1 MGTETVLR
9 HFKNIW
15 IFWTICCTLSWIAT
29 GLLIHSSWKD
39 FQNNAISFVVE
50 TSYLDWN
57 TNFPSVVVCET
68 DNQENIAR
76 VTDKTFG
83 DPHDYNLDEMVKE
96 LVYYKGLSFY
106 TLQICGPDV
115 LNRTDNC
122 FLRNVS
128 YFPDEVK
135 SSCEDI
141 FQICKWHEQEFDCCE
156 YFRRIDTELGKCY
169 GINSIQTR
177 EKYHPV
183 YKMISNRQVG
193 AGTLYMELKGMSN
206 LYSFGKQEVPSLTS
220 LANDILQISP
230 HIRFQ
235 RYFAIKEIENQPQV
249 KDVSVEQRKC
259 RFPEESMGI
268 DVHRFYSYSSC
279 CVQCRK
285 EAQLQKCGCV
295 HHLMPNTTFEQHCT
309 MEGLQC
315 LNTHYNQIAV
325 LKASWANR
333 SGLVCGCLPSCTE
346 IELSI
351 VRDDKSG
358 IGQDYAI
365 VELSLEKLPT
375 EMFKRNI
382 VRGKLDLVGSQKP
395 AIDREADSPDLRRG
409 AKCLLMSIET
419 RHLAL
424 EESVASGSRPRSKD
438 SESQQEIK
446 ILGRG

>member
-128 YFPDEVK
+128 YFPDE
-135 SSCEDI
+135 
-141 FQICKWHEQEFDCCE
+141 
-156 YFRRIDTELGKCY
+156 
-169 GINSIQTR
+169 
-177 EKYHPV
+177 
-183 YKMISNRQVG
+183 
-193 AGTLYMELKGMSN
+193 